1 MVGFIADYVMS
12 KDGMRKVERKA
23 DKETIRHGLGI
34 QLLDGVTFFHKNKRI
49 SREYRDK
56 KKKYYLSPEEIV
68 AEIQQ
73 NCD

>member
-1 MVGFIADYVMS
+1 MIGFIADYVTS
-12 KDGMRKVERKA
+12 KERMRKVERKA

-34 QLLDGVTFFHKNKRI
+34 QLLDGVTFFHKNRRVTK
-49 SREYRDK
+49 EYRERK
-56 KKKYYLSPEEIV
+56 KNYYLSPEEII